1 MESRCATVRVACLD
15 LPTPGKVMQGPAIAL
30 SSTWRN
36 PLSGKRMGSLCKF
49 RAEHTRKGID
59 RWHEKLKPNET
70 PPKLEE
76 IFKDQLTLPPSGLVG
91 LDNVYLPILI
101 QLQPTFSA
109 SNVDRERDGEKAKTV
124 NKK

>member
-1 MESRCATVRVACLD
+1 
-15 LPTPGKVMQGPAIAL
+15 
-30 SSTWRN
+30 
-36 PLSGKRMGSLCKF
+36 MGSLCKF

-109 SNVDRERDGEKAKTV
+109 SKVDREEMAKKQRRSTKNEHSHV
-124 NKK
+124 KRKVTALLKVKPV